1 MKLQG
6 PPHACRPEAT
16 VTSPDSRRRL
26 LRTVPAV
33 ALGMVVG
40 ARTLTGCASSAS
52 PSTSTETPRSSS
64 SSTSATATT
73 APAPEAWRELDGAWV
88 RPGGPNLSR
97 YTDASGVIPRAT
109 PGTWWQVRHSVDGF
123 SRLGEILPASASRAA
138 PRPHALRRAK
148 NEPAF
153 KYFGTGHTGSLPWQA
168 YFERNPV
175 TGLMALRQGEV
186 LIERYQYGRTPAHR
200 FTSFSMAKTLV
211 AAMTG
216 LAVQDGVIQSLN
228 DPAERYA
235 RGLSGTEYGR
245 TPLKALLTMSSGV
258 RFREDYDGQDDSA
271 RLSRAVIGRQSAG
284 GADAVRAFNDRIAQ
298 PGERW
303 YYASAETFV
312 LALVL
317 REALKRPLADYF
329 SERIWQPIG
338 AQDDALWLTDP
349 SGLEAG
355 YMGFNATLR
364 DYGRLA
370 LMLAEGGR
378 VINAGGAREVLP
390 ASWLLE
396 MTRAQISPARTG
408 RYFGYG
414 YQTWIFPANDG
425 SFALLGVRGQ
435 ALYVDPARRLAMV
448 HTAVRPDARD
458 PGGADATALWRGL
471 LSQA

>member
-1 MKLQG
+1 MSPAGSKVANGIPALMTPAG
-6 PPHACRPEAT
+6 P
-16 VTSPDSRRRL
+16 RRRL
-26 LRTVPAV
+26 LRTVPAAAV
-33 ALGMVVG
+33 GVVVG
-40 ARTLTGCASSAS
+40 PQTLTGCASPAAPGAS
-52 PSTSTETPRSSS
+52 TEPISTSP
-64 SSTSATATT
+64 TAAKHTL
-73 APAPEAWRELDGAWV
+73 APSPEAWRELDGARV
-88 RPGGPNLSR
+88 RMGGPALSR
-97 YTDASGVIPRAT
+97 YTDASGAFPRAT
-109 PGTWWQVRHSVDGF
+109 PGDWWQVRHSVDGF
-123 SRLGEILPASASRAA
+123 SRLGEILPASVSRAGPQ
-138 PRPHALRRAK
+138 PRSLRRAT
-148 NEPAF
+148 NEPTF
-153 KYFGTGHTGSLPWQA
+153 QYFGAGNAGSLPWQT

-175 TGLMALRQGEV
+175 TGLMVLRQGEV

-211 AAMTG
+211 AAMAG
-216 LAVQDGVIQSLN
+216 LAMQDGVIRSLD

-235 RGLSGTEYGR
+235 NGLSGTEYGR
-245 TPLKALLTMSSGV
+245 TPIKALLTMSSGV

-271 RLSRAVIGRQSAG
+271 RLSRAVVGRQSTG
-284 GADAVRAFNDRIAQ
+284 GADAVRMFNDRIAQ
-298 PGERW
+298 PGDRW

-329 SERIWQPIG
+329 SERIWLPIG

-370 LMLAEGGR
+370 LMLADGGR
-378 VINAGGAREVLP
+378 VHTAGGIREVLP
-390 ASWLLE
+390 ASWFGE
-396 MTRAQISPARTG
+396 MTSAQFSPARTG

-414 YQTWIFPANDG
+414 YQTWTFPANDG

-435 ALYVDPARRLAMV
+435 ALYVDPARRLALV

-458 PGGADATALWRGL
+458 PSGADTTALWRGL
-471 LSQA
+471 LSRA